1 METQDVIIN
10 KEKLVKTIYDLGSVK
25 CLQDDKN
32 CELLLNFLLN
42 DPMTFEDIKE
52 AFKTVNAQKSDKTI
66 YGYLNRLKK
75 AHLVMEAGKRII
87 TYSES
92 HIKTLTL
99 YSRTAKVFYIALDL
113 SGDEKEKDRVDDY
126 FIVIGRITCQLLN
139 FKKFDE
145 ACFRKFYDDTTQK
158 KRIDI
163 EKINSISNPEILD
176 LVATFDVRA
185 TKYVLDTV
193 CWLAYIGEHPEI
205 YQEMTKCFTK

>member
-10 KEKLVKTIYDLGSVK
+10 KEKLVKTISDLGSAK

-42 DPMTFEDIKE
+42 DPMTFEDIKG
-52 AFKTVNAQKSDKTI
+52 AFKEVNAQKSDKTI

-75 AHLVMEAGKRII
+75 SHLVMEAGKRII
-87 TYSES
+87 TYYES

-113 SGDEKEKDRVDDY
+113 SGDEEDKADDY
-126 FIVIGRITCQLLN
+126 FTVIGRITCQLLN

-145 ACFRKFYDDTTQK
+145 ACFRKFYDETTQK

-163 EKINSISNPEILD
+163 EKINNISNPEILD

>member
-1 METQDVIIN
+1 MEMQDVIIN

-42 DPMTFEDIKE
+42 GPLTFEDIKD
-52 AFKTVNAQKSDKTI
+52 AFKSVNAKKSDKTI

-113 SGDEKEKDRVDDY
+113 SGDEEEDKVDDY
-126 FIVIGRITCQLLN
+126 FTVIGRITCQLLN

-145 ACFRKFYDDTTQK
+145 ARFRKFYDETTQK

-163 EKINSISNPEILD
+163 EKINDISNPEILD

-185 TKYVLDTV
+185 TKYVLDSV
-193 CWLAYIGEHPEI
+193 CWLAFIGENPEV
-205 YQEMTKCFTK
+205 YQEMIKCFTK

>member
-10 KEKLVKTIYDLGSVK
+10 KEKLVKTIYDLDSVK

-32 CELLLNFLLN
+32 CELLLNFLL
-42 DPMTFEDIKE
+42 DGPLTFEDIKD

-75 AHLVMEAGKRII
+75 ANLVMEAGKRII

-113 SGDEKEKDRVDDY
+113 SGDENEDKSDDY
-126 FIVIGRITCQLLN
+126 FNVIGRITCQLLN

-145 ACFRKFYDDTTQK
+145 ACFRKIYSEITKK

-163 EKINSISNPEILD
+163 EEINNINNPEILD

-185 TKYVLDTV
+185 TKYILDTV
-193 CWLAYIGEHPEI
+193 CWLAYVGGHPEI
-205 YQEMTKCFTK
+205 YQEMIKCFSK

>member
-42 DPMTFEDIKE
+42 GPLTFEDIKE
-52 AFKTVNAQKSDKTI
+52 AFKSVNAKKSDKTI

-113 SGDEKEKDRVDDY
+113 SGDDEEDMVDDY

-145 ACFRKFYDDTTQK
+145 ACFRKFYDETTQK

-163 EKINSISNPEILD
+163 EEINNISNPEILD
-176 LVATFDVRA
+176 LVATFDIRA
-185 TKYVLDTV
+185 TKYILDTV
-193 CWLAYIGEHPEI
+193 CWLAFIGEHPEV
-205 YQEMTKCFTK
+205 YQEMIKCFTK

>member
-10 KEKLVKTIYDLGSVK
+10 KEKLVKTIYDLDSVK

-32 CELLLNFLLN
+32 CELLLNFLL
-42 DPMTFEDIKE
+42 DSPLTFEDIKE
-52 AFKTVNAQKSDKTI
+52 AFKIVNAQKSDKTI

-75 AHLVMEAGKRII
+75 ANLVMEAGKRII

-113 SGDEKEKDRVDDY
+113 SGDAKEDKSDEY
-126 FIVIGRITCQLLN
+126 FKVIGRITCQLLN

-145 ACFRKFYDDTTQK
+145 ACFRKIYSEITKK

-163 EKINSISNPEILD
+163 EKINSINNPEILD

-185 TKYVLDTV
+185 TKYILDTV
-193 CWLAYIGEHPEI
+193 CWFAYVGEHPEI
-205 YQEMTKCFTK
+205 YQEMIKCFSK

>member
-10 KEKLVKTIYDLGSVK
+10 KEKLVKTIYDLESVK

-32 CELLLNFLLN
+32 CELMLNFLLN
-42 DPMTFEDIKE
+42 GPLTFEDIKE
-52 AFKTVNAQKSDKTI
+52 AFKMVNAQKSDKTI

-75 AHLVMEAGKRII
+75 ADLVMEAGKRII
-87 TYSES
+87 TFSES

-113 SGDEKEKDRVDDY
+113 SSEDRKDRSDDY
-126 FIVIGRITCQLLN
+126 FNVIGRITCQLLN

-145 ACFRKFYDDTTQK
+145 TCFRKFYNEITEK

-163 EKINSISNPEILD
+163 EKINNIDNPDILD

-193 CWLAYIGEHPEI
+193 CWIAFIGEHPEI
-205 YQEMTKCFTK
+205 YQEMVKCFTK

>member
-1 METQDVIIN
+1 MKSQDVIIN
-10 KEKLVKTIYDLGSVK
+10 KEKLVKTIYDLESVK

-32 CELLLNFLLN
+32 CELLLNFLLSG
-42 DPMTFEDIKE
+42 PLTFENIKE
-52 AFKTVNAQKSDKTI
+52 AFREVNAQKSDKTI

-75 AHLVMEAGKRII
+75 ANLVMEAGKRII
-87 TYSES
+87 TFSES

-113 SGDEKEKDRVDDY
+113 SGEEEEDKVDDY
-126 FIVIGRITCQLLN
+126 FTVIGRITCQLLKY
-139 FKKFDE
+139 KKFDE
-145 ACFRKFYDDTTQK
+145 DCFRKFYNEATQK

-163 EKINSISNPEILD
+163 EKINNIDNPEILD

-193 CWLAYIGEHPEI
+193 CWLSYIGEHPEI
-205 YQEMTKCFTK
+205 YQEMIKCFSK